1 MSSGKQVWGGKRHG
15 AGRPKG
21 STRKEPT
28 VVKRIPRSR
37 VGEVEALLNNVTPLR
52 VSSMLGGFFLPTEI
66 PVKLERPL
74 FASQVSAG
82 FPSPADDYIECGL
95 DLNEF
100 MVVHPSATYFVRVS
114 GDSMIEAGIFNGD
127 YLVVDRAI
135 EAFSGA
141 IVVAILDGELT
152 VKRLYRKGSVV
163 ELRPENASYQ
173 PIHLKHGS
181 ELLVWG
187 VVSGVFRKF

>member
-1 MSSGKQVWGGKRHG
+1 MSSSKQVWGGKRHG

-28 VVKRIPRSR
+28 VVKRIPQNR
-37 VGEVEALLNNVTPLR
+37 VGEVEALLNNVPLQM
-52 VSSMLGGFFLPTEI
+52 SSVLGGFFLPTDN
-66 PVKLERPL
+66 PVSLERPL
-74 FASQVSAG
+74 FAARVPAG
-82 FPSPADDYIECGL
+82 FPSPAEDYIECGL

-100 MVVHPSATYFVRVS
+100 MVVHPSATYFVKVS
-114 GDSMIEAGIFNGD
+114 GDSMMDAGIFNGD

-135 EAFSGA
+135 EPVSGA

-173 PIHLKHGS
+173 PIHLTHGS

>member
-1 MSSGKQVWGGKRHG
+1 MSSSKQVWGGKRHG

-21 STRKEPT
+21 STRKEAT
-28 VVKRIPRSR
+28 VVKRIPQSR
-37 VGEVEALLNNVTPLR
+37 VGEVEALLNNVPLQM
-52 VSSMLGGFFLPTEI
+52 SSVLGGFFLPTDN
-66 PVKLERPL
+66 PVSLERPL
-74 FASQVSAG
+74 FAARVPAG
-82 FPSPADDYIECGL
+82 FPSPAEDYIECGL

-100 MVVHPSATYFVRVS
+100 MIVHPSATYFVKVS
-114 GDSMIEAGIFNGD
+114 GDSMMDAGIFNGD

-135 EAFSGA
+135 EPVSGA

-173 PIHLKHGS
+173 PIHLTHGS

>member
-1 MSSGKQVWGGKRHG
+1 MSSSKQVWGGKRHG

-28 VVKRIPRSR
+28 VVKRIPQSR
-37 VGEVEALLNNVTPLR
+37 VGEVEALLNNVPLQ
-52 VSSMLGGFFLPTEI
+52 VSSVLSGFFLPTDN
-66 PVKLERPL
+66 PVSLERPL
-74 FASQVSAG
+74 FAARVPAG
-82 FPSPADDYIECGL
+82 FPSPAEDYIECGL

-100 MVVHPSATYFVRVS
+100 MVVHPSATYFVKVS
-114 GDSMIEAGIFNGD
+114 GDSMMDAGIFNGD

-135 EAFSGA
+135 EPVSGA

-173 PIHLKHGS
+173 PIHLTHGS